1 MAENNS
7 QGKELLGRAK
17 GPGEV
22 PPVGGREG
30 GGIKGIL
37 GGLRGILS
45 RVTGRGRKPSGAAAP
60 AAQKKSPLTKLF
72 EAFSFQKLDLK
83 FINRILVAVLAGL
96 VILTFYVIFR
106 KRPDVTSVKA
116 AVSKINFLDIEPVKS
131 AAFQNVTYYVEQAET
146 RDIFN
151 TFVEKREEPAVVV
164 PVEPEKSPEPPS
176 PPKVP
181 IEEKAKDL
189 KLIGI
194 SWGNDPKA
202 IIKDQKTQEVH
213 FVAEGELIEGTE
225 VSVKEIK
232 KDEVILFSEEDTMS
246 LL

>member
-1 MAENNS
+1 MVEDNS
-7 QGKELLGRAK
+7 RGKELLGKAK
-17 GPGEV
+17 APGKAA
-22 PPVGGREG
+22 PQGGRG
-30 GGIKGIL
+30 GVGIKGFL
-37 GGLRGILS
+37 GGMRAVITKA
-45 RVTGRGRKPSGAAAP
+45 TGKGGKPTGAAAV
-60 AAQKKSPLTKLF
+60 ADQKKQPLAKLF

-83 FINRILVAVLAGL
+83 FINRILVAALAGL
-96 VILTFYVIFR
+96 VVLMFYVIFR

-116 AVSKINFLDIEPVKS
+116 AVSKINFSEVEQVQS
-131 AAFQNVTYYVEQAET
+131 VAFQNVTYYVEQAEA

-151 TFVEKREEPAVVV
+151 AFVEKREELPAVVA
-164 PVEPEKSPEPPS
+164 VEPEEPSEPPP

-202 IIKDQKTQEVH
+202 MIKDLKTQEVY
-213 FVAEGELIEGTE
+213 FVAEGELIQGTE
-225 VSVKEIK
+225 VSVQQIK
-232 KDEVILFSEEDTMS
+232 KDEVILSFEEDTMP